1 MRKKRGNRK
10 VIVIIAGPNGAGK
23 TTFAEQLLVDEE
35 GSPEFINADMIA
47 RALSPGN
54 PEEVSLA
61 AGKVMLREIHGK
73 VDRGENFAFETTLSG
88 LNYSRHI
95 PKWRRKGYHVRL
107 VFLALPS
114 ADTAVSRVQIRVGQ
128 GGHNV
133 PESVVRRRFALGI
146 KNFEEVY
153 RGLVNSW
160 AVYDCSEDSPVM
172 KDRMP

>member
-1 MRKKRGNRK
+1 MRKKRRKRK

-23 TTFAEQLLVDEE
+23 TTFAEQLLIDEE

-47 RALSPGN
+47 RALSPAN

-61 AGKVMLREIHGK
+61 AGKVMLREIHAK

-95 PKWRRKGYHVRL
+95 PNWRRKGYRVRL

-114 ADTAVSRVQIRVGQ
+114 ADTAVSRVRIRVGQ

-133 PESVVRRRFALGI
+133 PESVIRRRFEMGV
-146 KNFEEVY
+146 KNFEEIY
-153 RGLVNSW
+153 RGLVDAW
-160 AVYDCSEDSPVM
+160 AIYDCSGEGPVL
-172 KDRMP
+172 KRRTP